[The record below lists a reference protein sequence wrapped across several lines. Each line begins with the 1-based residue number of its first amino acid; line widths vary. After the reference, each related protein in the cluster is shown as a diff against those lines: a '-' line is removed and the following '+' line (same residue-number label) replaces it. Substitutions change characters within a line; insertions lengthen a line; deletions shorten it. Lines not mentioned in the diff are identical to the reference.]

1 MPFSFDAVTRQLWQG
16 SMPPRGGHV
25 ARTGAQVL
33 VLAAKEYQPEA
44 RHFPGVRV
52 IHAPL
57 HDHHAVTDEEL
68 RTMVRVSKTMA
79 TLLRKGAT
87 VLSTCHMGWNRSGIL
102 STLALM
108 ELGATPETAVL
119 AVRSARGPDAM
130 SNRTFCR
137 IVAALHDGTLKVQ

>member
-1 MPFSFDAVTRQLWQG
+1 MALDLS
-16 SMPPRGGHV
+16 
-25 ARTGAQVL
+25 QVL
-33 VLAAKEYQPEA
+33 AGIVDEQIDFEL
-44 RHFPGVRV
+44 F
-52 IHAPL
+52 
-57 HDHHAVTDEEL
+57 DMVTDEEL

-119 AVRSARGPDAM
+119 AVRSARGPNAM
-130 SNRTFCR
+130 SNMTFCR
-137 IVAALHDGTLKVQ
+137 IVAALHDGTLKVS